1 MAPTISQTDQGPSGE
16 PEVPIRPPEFSELS
30 PQTAPVSEV
39 PFNRFYDVSVTVWA
53 ELGRVTMPLGELLKL
68 GEGSTIK
75 LNRAISAPV
84 DLVAQGTCFAR
95 GEVVVVD
102 EYFGIRIKEI
112 LDPSQRLGSVTG

>member
-1 MAPTISQTDQGPSGE
+1 MSDTASTTDFGSLE
-16 PEVPIRPPEFSELS
+16 PEVPVRPPEFSELT
-30 PQTAPVSEV
+30 PQAPPAAEL